1 MARSLLIRGM
11 LVGLLAG
18 LLMFTFGKIFG
29 EPSVDIAISF
39 EAAADAAKAHSAHE
53 QAVMDHSAPGHDHA
67 AAGSAHDHAL
77 MNAVEEPE
85 PELFS
90 RGTQSG
96 IGLLTGVTVYGTAF
110 GGLFALVF
118 AYAYGRLGAA
128 RPRAV
133 AALLAAG
140 GFLAISVVPMIIYP
154 SNPPAIG
161 EPDTIAYRTALYFI
175 MISISV
181 AAMVGAIV
189 LRTKLVA
196 QTDAWTATLS
206 ALGAYVLVIATAA
219 SLLPGIDEVPSD
231 FPATV
236 LWHFRLASM
245 GLQLVMWSTLGVVFG
260 LAAERLLAPS
270 RHPGLGGR
278 LQTLVR

>member
-11 LVGLLAG
+11 IVGLLAG
-18 LLMFTFGKIFG
+18 LLMFTFGKVFG
-29 EPSVDIAISF
+29 EPSVDVAISF
-39 EAAADAAKAHSAHE
+39 EAAADAAKATAAHE
-53 QAVMDHSAPGHDHA
+53 ST
-67 AAGSAHDHAL
+67 
-77 MNAVEEPE
+77 EPE

-90 RGTQSG
+90 RGTQAG

-118 AYAYGRLGAA
+118 AYAYGRLGTA
-128 RPRAV
+128 RPQAV

-140 GFLAISVVPMIIYP
+140 GFLAISIVPMIIYP

-206 ALGAYVLVIATAA
+206 ALGVYIVVIATAA
-219 SLLPGIDEVPSD
+219 ALLPGIDEVPSD

-245 GLQLVMWSTLGVVFG
+245 GLQFVMWSTLGVVFG

-270 RHPGLGGR
+270 RHSSLGGR